1 MNRNIKNSVIPFCPC
16 ILCAYSKFKT
26 QNSKLL
32 SGLFFFLFL
41 SFNISAQEQSD
52 SIAARKS
59 LFIIPNASYQQ
70 ETSWAFGVSGGYYFK
85 STDLD
90 RISSIS
96 GSAYYT
102 LLNQFSFNITPKI
115 FFKGGKY
122 YLYSSL
128 NIQNSPDFYYGTGN
142 TPRSLEQPYTSQNI
156 SIVLQ
161 PYYAVTR
168 NLLVGGILSF
178 RSERVKTDDTFEA
191 NKQYIF
197 DNYGE
202 AGWKPY
208 SVTNIGATVMYDT
221 RDNHFYPY
229 RGIFAKATLEL
240 SQAGWLSDYSL
251 QHVSFDVR
259 QFVPLFNDHVWAW
272 QVYAKGTFGRNGI
285 PFQLL
290 PTIGGRDVVR
300 GFRAGMYRDNILF
313 AAQTEYRIPIY
324 KRLKAATF
332 IGTGDVLSTNDYK
345 VDKLKFAY
353 GAGLRFRLNDAR
365 VHFRV
370 DLAKNNYNNKLEFY
384 ITATEAF

>member
-1 MNRNIKNSVIPFCPC
+1 MIYNINNNIITSS
-16 ILCAYSKFKT
+16 LCTVHSKLKT
-26 QNSKLL
+26 QNSKLFLCVVVFLL
-32 SGLFFFLFL
+32 ST
-41 SFNISAQEQSD
+41 NILPAQEQSD

-70 ETSWAFGVSGGYYFK
+70 ETDWAFGVSGGYYFK

-102 LLNQFSFNITPKI
+102 LLNQFSFNVTPKV
-115 FFKGGKY
+115 FFKDGKY
-122 YLYSSL
+122 YLYSNL
-128 NIQNSPDFYYGTGN
+128 NIQNYPDFYYGTGN
-142 TPRSLEQPYTSQNI
+142 MPTSLKQPYTSQNI
-156 SIVLQ
+156 SVVLQ
-161 PYYAVTR
+161 PHYAVTR

-178 RSERVKTDDTFEA
+178 RSERVKTDGDFE
-191 NKQYIF
+191 NVKQDIF

-202 AGWKPY
+202 VGWKPY
-208 SVTNIGATVMYDT
+208 SVTNIGVTTTYDT

-229 RGIFAKATLEL
+229 RGFFAKATLEL

-251 QHVSFDVR
+251 QQVSFDVR
-259 QFVPLFNDHVWAW
+259 QFIPLFNDHVWAW
-272 QVYAKGTFGRNGI
+272 QVYAKGTFGENGI

-324 KRLKAATF
+324 KRLKAAAF
-332 IGTGDVLSTNDYK
+332 VGTGDVLSTNDYK

-365 VHFRV
+365 VHLRV
-370 DLAKNNYNNKLEFY
+370 DAAKNNYNNKLEFY